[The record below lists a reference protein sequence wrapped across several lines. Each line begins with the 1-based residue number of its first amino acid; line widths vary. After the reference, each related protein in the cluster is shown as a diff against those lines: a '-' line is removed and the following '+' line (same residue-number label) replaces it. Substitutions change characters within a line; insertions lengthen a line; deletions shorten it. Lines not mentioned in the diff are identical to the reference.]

1 MCDCSRTGPRLSDVL
16 LGQDA
21 AILISTHPQFTQI
34 NTINYTHCCFLIAV
48 VYGDVYFY
56 WWFYKVQKSICANC
70 VLQLAMQKWKNEIL
84 GNYFGCWYWIP
95 VKCAHVSDPGSAH
108 QVICWPLSWWQV
120 THWTVELETNLREV
134 WSLTIAERATAR
146 AFSCMKAPSVA
157 FIFMNLLCHY
167 HYANFEQMWK

>member
-84 GNYFGCWYWIP
+84 GNYFGCWCWIR

-108 QVICWPLSWWQV
+108 QVICWSLSWWQV

-134 WSLTIAERATAR
+134 WSFTIMEKATTR
-146 AFSCMKAPSVA
+146 AFSYMKAPSAA

-167 HYANFEQMWK
+167 HS